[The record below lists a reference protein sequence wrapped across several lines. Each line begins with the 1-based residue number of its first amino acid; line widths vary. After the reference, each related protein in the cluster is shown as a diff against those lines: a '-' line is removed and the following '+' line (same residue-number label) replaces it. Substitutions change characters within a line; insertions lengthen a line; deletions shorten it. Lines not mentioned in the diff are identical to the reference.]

1 MEQVGPVAIAAQ
13 VARLDQI
20 GRVVLAAPLDWLD
33 QIAPVDLVVQTVPL
47 AL

>member
-1 MEQVGPVAIAAQ
+1 MEQVGLVAIAAQ
-13 VARLDQI
+13 VALLDQI

-33 QIAPVDLVVQTVPL
+33 QIAPVGPVVQTVPL